1 MRKRRDRS
9 PACTPR
15 PPPARRSVSP
25 GVFAASRASC
35 IRAARDRRWI
45 PRGAIPVCAAAA
57 DSCPRYSSLF
67 NVDRNYSSS
76 MGKESAYFLIHSA
89 AAFAADLAS
98 FVAPHFVFVTL
109 DVADLLHHAGAEG
122 LLLIGERDADIVPLA
137 LAMAPHHA
145 ARDLHGL
152 LDDGDAD
159 DDACTGV
166 HRLARA
172 KRESSH
178 ADIVQ
183 YILLKRSV
191 LIHDLDFERDA
202 GRVTDVLAH
211 RPSFPVIHC
220 FQYNTAYAG
229 GRDLDGAASLN

>member
-1 MRKRRDRS
+1 MPTSYHWPLRWHH
-9 PACTPR
+9 TTR
-15 PPPARRSVSP
+15 PVTST
-25 GVFAASRASC
+25 
-35 IRAARDRRWI
+35 
-45 PRGAIPVCAAAA
+45 
-57 DSCPRYSSLF
+57 DSL
-67 NVDRNYSSS
+67 
-76 MGKESAYFLIHSA
+76 M
-89 AAFAADLAS
+89 
-98 FVAPHFVFVTL
+98 
-109 DVADLLHHAGAEG
+109 
-122 LLLIGERDADIVPLA
+122 
-137 LAMAPHHA
+137 M
-145 ARDLHGL
+145 
-152 LDDGDAD
+152 DAD

-220 FQYNTAYAG
+220 FQYTTAYAG
-229 GRDLDGAASLN
+229 GRDLDGAATLN